1 MKFGQ
6 QENIRVKQQIVNGF
20 FEQLKEQPF
29 SEIRVAQLIKS
40 AGVARVSYYRNFDS
54 IEDILT
60 FYLTCLV
67 TRHHEQDEAKKIPRD
82 HRRSTVKTRFLNAF
96 LAFQEEEDRFKLLF
110 DRGLS
115 SQIYEF
121 FTEFGTFLRSK
132 RPDKANSLSYKH
144 VFLFGGSFHV
154 MMAWLQ
160 NGAKESPEEMA
171 EFIVNSMPDSFFE
184 KEHPVGK

>member
-6 QENIRVKQQIVNGF
+6 QENIRVKQQIVDGF

-67 TRHHEQDEAKKIPRD
+67 TQHHEQEKKSPIPHNR
-82 HRRSTVKTRFLNAF
+82 TRETMKMRFTTAF
-96 LAFQEEEDRFKLLF
+96 VAFKSQEERFMLLI

-115 SQIYEF
+115 SHIYEF
-121 FTEFGTFLRSK
+121 FVDFGEII
-132 RPDKANSLSYKH
+132 KAKHPEKKNHFTYKH
-144 VFLFGGSFHV
+144 IFVFGASFHV

-171 EFIVNSMPDSFFE
+171 DFLVNTLPDSFFDNQKSV
-184 KEHPVGK
+184 KE